1 MDEPNIFAVHIAII
15 QLTHQMSM
23 KSTHKNLM
31 GFELLMYEQLC
42 GFTQEYTKMLRVTV
56 QRSKDEGSSKT
67 EGGSSQSGT

>member
-1 MDEPNIFAVHIAII
+1 MDETDIFAVYIALI

-42 GFTQEYTKMLRVTV
+42 GFTQEYTEMLRVT
-56 QRSKDEGSSKT
+56 QKRSKDEGSRKT
-67 EGGSSQSGT
+67 KGGSSQSGT